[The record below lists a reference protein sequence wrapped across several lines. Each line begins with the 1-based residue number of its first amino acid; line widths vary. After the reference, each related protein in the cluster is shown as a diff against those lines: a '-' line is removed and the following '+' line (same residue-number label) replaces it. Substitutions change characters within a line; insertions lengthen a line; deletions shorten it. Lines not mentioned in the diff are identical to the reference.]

1 MFENQVRV
9 WDAASASS
17 SGRSSCCV
25 GMASVQ
31 GSAVSMK
38 CHESLLYIAAGSSL
52 VSIDLRTMQKA
63 NTIAVSLPKINS
75 FAMLPSASLFCTGGD
90 GKAMVWDSRRSSSKA
105 ATEMVGH
112 NGRITQLHMD
122 QYKIVTGG
130 PEDVN
135 VNVWETDT
143 GAKANSLECCDQAR
157 LFNIKFSA
165 MAVQGLKMV
174 TCGGSGNICFRDFD
188 TATLPISKPKDKSS
202 SKFWTSQDDSD
213 SDDSDYGE
221 VD

>member
-1 MFENQVRV
+1 
-9 WDAASASS
+9 
-17 SGRSSCCV
+17 
-25 GMASVQ
+25 
-31 GSAVSMK
+31 
-38 CHESLLYIAAGSSL
+38 
-52 VSIDLRTMQKA
+52 
-63 NTIAVSLPKINS
+63 
-75 FAMLPSASLFCTGGD
+75 
-90 GKAMVWDSRRSSSKA
+90 
-105 ATEMVGH
+105 MVGH
-112 NGRITQLHMD
+112 KGRITQLHMD

-143 GAKANSLECCDQAR
+143 GVKANSLDQAR
-157 LFNIKFSA
+157 LSNIKFSA

-174 TCGGSGNICFRDFD
+174 TCGGSENICFRDFY

-213 SDDSDYGE
+213 SEDSDSGE